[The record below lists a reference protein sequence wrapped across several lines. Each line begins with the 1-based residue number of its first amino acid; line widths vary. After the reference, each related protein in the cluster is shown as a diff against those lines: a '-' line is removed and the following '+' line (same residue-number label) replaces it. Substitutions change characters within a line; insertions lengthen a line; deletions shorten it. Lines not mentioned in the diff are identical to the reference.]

1 MAFGPLTLFCLL
13 ICVLHISATS
23 PYLHGFIFY
32 CQIITVV
39 RMAANTNGY
48 KEAIASS
55 RIGAQ
60 VYVSLLSIWNL
71 DIFRAFYQPFCIHP
85 DMTIVQAL
93 ALDYIIALY
102 PLILI
107 LITFMLVSLHSRNNV
122 IIVTLWGPFKNILR
136 PFFHHLNIETSLIES
151 FATLYL
157 LSVMKIQSVTLDL
170 LSPTTL
176 YHVDGRI
183 NDKLY
188 LYLAGDVEYFG
199 TEHLP
204 YAVLALVLFTI
215 FVLFPTLLLF
225 LYPCSFF
232 QHFLNVIHCNFHG
245 LRTFMD
251 VYQGH
256 YKDGTDNNRDY
267 RFFSGIFFVT
277 RLVLLASF
285 ILLNSLYSFLIF
297 GTIITIL

>member
-1 MAFGPLTLFCLL
+1 
-13 ICVLHISATS
+13 
-23 PYLHGFIFY
+23 
-32 CQIITVV
+32 
-39 RMAANTNGY
+39 MAANTNGY

-107 LITFMLVSLHSRNNV
+107 LITFMLVSLHSRNNA

-157 LSVMKIQSVTLDL
+157 LSVMKIESVTLDL

-204 YAVLALVLFTI
+204 YAFHNI
-215 FVLFPTLLLF
+215 CPTLLLF

-245 LRTFMD
+245 RRTFMD

-297 GTIITIL
+297 GTIITILGFAVAILHPQCSRVHYILDCVILMLLSIFTLLSHWVFHGST